1 MRGRYPAGLEYIDK
15 VEGSA
20 LAKERARA
28 ILATMSGE
36 LRWLEA
42 CARLDIRETR
52 MHQLRQAALQAL
64 VSSLEPGTAGRP
76 SLQAMSESQRIRELE
91 QALTEKELELEQAL
105 VRAEVALILPHATNG
120 ARKKKRR
127 ASAKLRKQKP
137 R

>member
-28 ILATMSGE
+28 ILATISGE

-42 CARLDIRETR
+42 CARLGIRETR
-52 MHQLRQAALQAL
+52 LHQLRQEALQAL
-64 VSSLEPGTAGRP
+64 VGSLEPGTAGRP
-76 SLQAMSESQRIRELE
+76 SLKAMSESQRIRELE
-91 QALTEKELELEQAL
+91 QALTEKELEVEQAL
-105 VRAEVALILPHATNG
+105 VRAEVALIVPHAANSN
-120 ARKKKRR
+120 RKKKRR